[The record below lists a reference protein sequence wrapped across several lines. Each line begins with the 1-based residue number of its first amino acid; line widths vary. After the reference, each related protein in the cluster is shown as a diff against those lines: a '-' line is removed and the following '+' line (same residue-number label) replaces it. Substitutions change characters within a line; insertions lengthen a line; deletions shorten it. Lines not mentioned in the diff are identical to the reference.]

1 MADSATPTSPL
12 HPVTVDRIG
21 SDSVCIRW
29 NPDAVGLPVSVC
41 CGPAPDR
48 IPAEAAATA
57 APGETTV
64 TLAGLAPGRPVF
76 VRLHAGAGPGVVV
89 GERCLPV
96 EGVTNLRDLGGYA
109 AADGR
114 RVRWGT
120 VFRSANLGRVTADG
134 LAALRQLGIRL
145 VCDFRTEAESAKLP
159 NLFPDSSEV
168 AYLRLPV
175 QHGDHEPTAVF
186 ERIRNGDYGWI
197 SEQFMLEGYIEGLDR
212 HAHVWAS
219 YLRALAQARHRPLLF
234 HCTGGKDRTGA
245 AAALTLLALG
255 VPEATVVA
263 DYGLSDGCNVEVR
276 RRVSDYLRQLN
287 VDLPT
292 VEPYFTAPAEP
303 AARAARPPAPRLRER
318 RGLPRAHGGGRTGCH
333 RFAEGRTAGI
343 KAVRPSTWQRRRREG
358 RRGRPLRERTAR

>member
-1 MADSATPTSPL
+1 MPSAFVGTRGPPTWRSRSVAAPRPTGSRPRRPQRPLRERAPSRSRGSP
-12 HPVTVDRIG
+12 PAARSSSGCEPAKARASSWASAACRSRG
-21 SDSVCIRW
+21 SPTCATS
-29 NPDAVGLPVSVC
+29 
-41 CGPAPDR
+41 
-48 IPAEAAATA
+48 AAT
-57 APGETTV
+57 
-64 TLAGLAPGRPVF
+64 RP
-76 VRLHAGAGPGVVV
+76 RTAGACAGGPSSG
-89 GERCLPV
+89 PP
-96 EGVTNLRDLGGYA
+96 TWGGS
-109 AADGR
+109 R
-114 RVRWGT
+114 RTGSPP
-120 VFRSANLGRVTADG
+120 SASWASGWCATSAPRPSRPG
-134 LAALRQLGIRL
+134 
-145 VCDFRTEAESAKLP
+145 CRTYS
-159 NLFPDSSEV
+159 PDSSEA

-219 YLRALAQARHRPLLF
+219 YLRALAQARQRPLLF

-263 DYGLSDGCNVEVR
+263 DYGLSDGCNIEVR
-276 RRVSDYLRQLN
+276 RRVYDYLRQLN

-292 VEPYFTAPAEP
+292 VEPYFTAPPEP
-303 AARAARPPAPRLRER
+303 AARAAGPPAPRLRER

>member
-1 MADSATPTSPL
+1 MAVF
-12 HPVTVDRIG
+12 H
-21 SDSVCIRW
+21 
-29 NPDAVGLPVSVC
+29 
-41 CGPAPDR
+41 GPAPGG
-48 IPAEAAATA
+48 IATEPAAVAAA
-57 APGETTV
+57 EENEV
-64 TLAGLAPGRPVF
+64 TIAGLAPGRPVF
-76 VRLHAGAGPGVVV
+76 FRLRAGEGPGLVV

-159 NLFPDSSEV
+159 NLFPDSSEA

-303 AARAARPPAPRLRER
+303 AARAAGPPAPHLRNAPRTTSCTR
-318 RGLPRAHGGGRTGCH
+318 RGSTRGVISAAEERA
-333 RFAEGRTAGI
+333 AGI
-343 KAVRPSTWQRRRREG
+343 KAVRPSTGSAGARGRRRTDRWRDERPADHLVAAVLSWPG
-358 RRGRPLRERTAR
+358 RGVRRPG